1 MLRLVICATFL
12 AASGC
17 ATTPV
22 QVVGPYANQLSHAD
36 VRQITSLIVES
47 EFYNHGSATLE
58 AVGPSKV
65 VVKYVGYGRSL
76 GGGTVSDAGSA
87 YFTAVKRN
95 GGWIEE
101 GLLDMKSRGTAH

>member
-1 MLRLVICATFL
+1 MKRLVICAALF
-12 AASGC
+12 AAAGC
-17 ATTPV
+17 ATHV
-22 QVVGPYANQLSHAD
+22 QIVGPYANQLSHAD
-36 VRQITSLIVES
+36 VRQITALIVES

-76 GGGTVSDAGSA
+76 DGGTVSDAGSA

-95 GGWIEE
+95 GRWIEE
-101 GLLDMKSRGTAH
+101 GLLNTKSRGTAH